1 MSTPARDPFLTT
13 SASEETPV
21 VNPDNIALKRAWMNE
36 KRCPELLP
44 YETRLVENVMKSLRS
59 QRTLIS
65 ARQAQW
71 SARDG
76 YMRDLLTMEAD
87 RVSYVLKSYLRCRL
101 FKIQKFARF
110 FVMHAS
116 HLLSVA
122 ESNFARNLL
131 QISDEALTS
140 MFLRHLPQGDEY
152 FQSLVASDDPGGD
165 MVRKPNL
172 DRVVFIKVNEAVGS
186 VGPEAIALE
195 KDRSYIVRYDLVR
208 DLVVDGRINLI

>member
-1 MSTPARDPFLTT
+1 M
-13 SASEETPV
+13 
-21 VNPDNIALKRAWMNE
+21 NPDNIALKRAWMNE